1 MKIAIL
7 TSGIM
12 PVPAVQGGAV
22 ENLID
27 FYLAYNEQHR
37 LHDITVYSVWH
48 PDTTKRNELKS
59 TVNHYA
65 YIKVTGL
72 LAKLKKKFYQL
83 THKNEYYH
91 YTIEYFLNEALQQI
105 RHQQYDLLI
114 IENRPG
120 YALKVPQ
127 YTKAPIVLHLH
138 NDFLNDTVPHAK
150 AIYQAADRIVS
161 VSDYITNRVKT
172 LDSNSRKCVTVYN
185 GIDLSLF
192 SPTTAKHIDRSQ
204 LSLRPDDFV
213 IIYSGRINREKG
225 IFELIQAIKR
235 LDNPRVKLLVIGSSF
250 YGNATHDDPFI
261 QELKQEASPLKERI
275 TFTGFIPYPDMP
287 RYLALADIAVIP
299 SQWEEPFG
307 LTCLE
312 AMAMKLPVITTRKGG
327 IPEIACNDNAIL
339 LDTGKDFIPHL
350 ADAIQ
355 SLYQQPERRKSMSEA
370 SLRQAQRFS
379 NIEYARKFFE
389 AIVII
394 KE

>member
-1 MKIAIL
+1 
-7 TSGIM
+7 
-12 PVPAVQGGAV
+12 
-22 ENLID
+22 
-27 FYLAYNEQHR
+27 
-37 LHDITVYSVWH
+37 
-48 PDTTKRNELKS
+48 
-59 TVNHYA
+59 
-65 YIKVTGL
+65 
-72 LAKLKKKFYQL
+72 
-83 THKNEYYH
+83 
-91 YTIEYFLNEALQQI
+91 
-105 RHQQYDLLI
+105 
-114 IENRPG
+114 
-120 YALKVPQ
+120 
-127 YTKAPIVLHLH
+127 VLHLH

-389 AIVII
+389 AIM
-394 KE
+394 